1 MLLSVVMFSVAQAQ
15 EGWVLWMVSRPQGVW
30 ERKGTFESFAE
41 CTGERGNVIHGV
53 LAPASSETFREIK
66 RTGHTVFF
74 YPKARAPWSTEY
86 VCLSDTAD
94 PRGAKGTK

>member
-1 MLLSVVMFSVAQAQ
+1 
-15 EGWVLWMVSRPQGVW
+15 
-30 ERKGTFESFAE
+30 
-41 CTGERGNVIHGV
+41 V